1 MMIVLNVVIVKGFCV
16 LCLYL
21 IIKIQTMQIKFD
33 VCRKT
38 QFSSPTLY
46 TWGSVTQDC
55 FMHIL
60 LWAPFDRALLNVM
73 NILNLIIL
81 QYADVFISWNEF
93 QIPCRTGS
101 LWFWAI
107 VHTFIRFS
115 TKYLIRPNISR
126 TAWPSTL
133 TWRFGKNVKIHKNP
147 FEASDSAKASAS

>member
-1 MMIVLNVVIVKGFCV
+1 MMIKLLL
-16 LCLYL
+16 LCSFLL
-21 IIKIQTMQIKFD
+21 HLQIISGSVGAQIKIQTMQIKFD

-46 TWGSVTQDC
+46 TWGSVTENR

-73 NILNLIIL
+73 NILNLITL

-115 TKYLIRPNISR
+115 TKYLIRPNISC

-133 TWRFGKNVKIHKNP
+133 TWRFGKNVKIHKKTL
-147 FEASDSAKASAS
+147 S